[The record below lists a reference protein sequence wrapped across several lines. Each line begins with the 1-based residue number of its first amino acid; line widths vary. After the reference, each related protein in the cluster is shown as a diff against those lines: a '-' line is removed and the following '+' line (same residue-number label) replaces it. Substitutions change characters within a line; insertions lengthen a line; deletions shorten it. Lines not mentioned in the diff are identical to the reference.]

1 MDLVLT
7 LPILGEISSRRQRKS
22 EGESPALP
30 FQSSSGS
37 AWTSPHTSTTRS
49 FQALPPAA
57 PALPPTT
64 APPPPSLMA
73 SQQQMAAL
81 AAAAAVAGH
90 YHHLWP
96 TYRAAAAAASFDP
109 NNGDARLQS
118 GLPANYFAE
127 TPAAG
132 TSSAATGSLEANSQ
146 HHHPLLYPYH
156 LAAAAAMASSQMA
169 LFQQRMQQQQ
179 NAEIGASPSTSQLAL
194 QVSIRILHVLSVF
207 AI

>member
-1 MDLVLT
+1 MKFLQEDKENLKEKARHYLFSQVRARLGP
-7 LPILGEISSRRQRKS
+7 LLILQRH
-22 EGESPALP
+22 G
-30 FQSSSGS
+30 
-37 AWTSPHTSTTRS
+37 S

-57 PALPPTT
+57 PTLPPTT

-90 YHHLWP
+90 SHHLWP
-96 TYRAAAAAASFDP
+96 TSRAAAAAAAFDP

-194 QVSIRILHVLSVF
+194 QVSIRILHVFTYSICYLDY
-207 AI
+207 